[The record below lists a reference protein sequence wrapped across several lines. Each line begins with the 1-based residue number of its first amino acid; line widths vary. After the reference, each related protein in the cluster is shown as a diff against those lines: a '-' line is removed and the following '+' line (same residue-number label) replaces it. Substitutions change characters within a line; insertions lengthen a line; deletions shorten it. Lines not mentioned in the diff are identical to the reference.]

1 MALLCF
7 RSLKKTFVTVKP
19 LKLDWDGMDGPLIAS
34 ANNNYSSS
42 KDGSM
47 ESLEL
52 ADLRNPTQDM
62 QRFRS
67 QSRQWYCRLLFSI
80 WYSHSSIFHLIF
92 PFFYFPS
99 DIPIL
104 LFSIWYFHFSIFHLI
119 FPFFYFPSD
128 IPILLFSI
136 WYSHSSSRG
145 SSPLPVVV
153 TGPMDWGKLEWM
165 MVTTDNDF
173 DHIWWLTIRID
184 EKWLQVWCLCQ
195 AHLQG
200 SHSYCQCRWPVS
212 SISLTFL

>member
-1 MALLCF
+1 
-7 RSLKKTFVTVKP
+7 
-19 LKLDWDGMDGPLIAS
+19 MDGPLIA
-34 ANNNYSSS
+34 NYASS

-52 ADLRNPTQDM
+52 VDLRNPTQDM
-62 QRFRS
+62 QRFLS
-67 QSRQWYCRLLFSI
+67 QWRRWYWLSCNTTCMARYICMFMYVHIYVCIWKNGTMWEFYSI
-80 WYSHSSIFHLIF
+80 WYSHSSM
-92 PFFYFPS
+92 
-99 DIPIL
+99 
-104 LFSIWYFHFSIFHLI
+104 
-119 FPFFYFPSD
+119 
-128 IPILLFSI
+128 
-136 WYSHSSSRG
+136 RG

-165 MVTTDNDF
+165 MVTTDDDF